1 MSERDVA
8 GLLFAAEMYGV
19 QLDQL
24 AVHLAVSEVRARA
37 LAARWRDQG
46 YADSARLG
54 PGRPWVWLTRAGL
67 LACGLPYRTSPPA
80 LARLGHLRA
89 VTAVRIA
96 LESAPGYAAAGAY
109 WRSERRLRARMG
121 SRVPLR
127 EHLPDG
133 EVHWPGPD
141 APPRGDAPVSDAPG
155 AAPAWA
161 GECWAIEAELTRKTV
176 RRTTA
181 IMAEILTRTGDY
193 GCPAAEV
200 RIPGVTPRHA
210 RVLYLCSAAAR
221 PTVLRAREVLPPA
234 LASRVEIRG
243 LPAAAAL
250 ADAAPAAPPPAGPP
264 LAGPPPAGPPPPAPP
279 PAGPPLAAPPPAA
292 PPPAGPPPAAP
303 PPAGPPLA
311 APPPAGPPR
320 SDIVPD
326 GPLPAGSR
334 RASPRRDSE
343 TPT

>member
-1 MSERDVA
+1 MSERDIA
-8 GLLFAAEMYGV
+8 GLLFAAEMHGV

-24 AVHLAVSEVRARA
+24 AVWLGVSEVRARA
-37 LAARWRDQG
+37 LAARWREQG

-67 LACGLPYRTSPPA
+67 LACGLPYRPSPPA
-80 LARLGHLRA
+80 LARLAHLRA
-89 VTAVRIA
+89 VTAVRMA

-127 EHLPDG
+127 EHLPDA
-133 EVHWPGPD
+133 EVHWPDPD
-141 APPRGDAPVSDAPG
+141 RTPAGEESAGDVPG

-193 GCPAAEV
+193 GCPAAEA
-200 RIPGVTPRHA
+200 RIPGVAPRHA
-210 RVLYLCSAAAR
+210 RVLYLCSAAAQ
-221 PTVLRAREVLPPA
+221 PTVLRARDALPPT
-234 LASRVEIRG
+234 LARRVEIRG

-250 ADAAPAAPPPAGPP
+250 ADAAPAGP
-264 LAGPPPAGPPPPAPP
+264 L
-279 PAGPPLAAPPPAA
+279 PPAA
-292 PPPAGPPPAAP
+292 PPPAGS
-303 PPAGPPLA
+303 
-311 APPPAGPPR
+311 PR
-320 SDIVPD
+320 SDTVPG
-326 GPLPAGSR
+326 GPHPAGSR
-334 RASPRRDSE
+334 RARPPRGSE
-343 TPT
+343 TPA